1 MSIEGALTA
10 ISQPVNTLIEKIA
23 SGVGILYEPTRIRKN
38 AKAQADA
45 NKIDAISKLEIE
57 DIQKRALTRIVTE
70 ETIKQI
76 NIENVIEKAIPKIQQ
91 DAKTENVDNDW
102 LIKYFE
108 KVRSISDEDMQE
120 LWSKI
125 LAGECNNTGTFS
137 KMTLNVV
144 GELDK
149 TDAILFSSLC
159 SCVFKIAGDSHPII
173 YEANDSEYQALGINY
188 EKLLHL
194 QSLGLISFNS
204 ISGYKRQGFEKKALL
219 EYYDKKIIL
228 EFPKDK
234 ENEFQMGNVLFT
246 QAGKQLFTICES
258 KKSDIILSKT
268 LNHFEYKDNIKYAII
283 NNKE

>member
-38 AKAQADA
+38 ARAQADA

-57 DIQKRALTRIVTE
+57 DIQKRALSRIVTE

-76 NIENVIEKAIPKIQQ
+76 NIENVIEKAIPKINQ

-120 LWSKI
+120 LWAKI
-125 LAGECNNTGTFS
+125 LAGECNNTGSFS
-137 KMTLNVV
+137 KMTLNIVE
-144 GELDK
+144 ELDK
-149 TDAILFSSLC
+149 NDAILFSSLC
-159 SCVFKIAGDSHPII
+159 SCVFKIAGESHPII
-173 YEANDSEYQALGINY
+173 FEANDSEYQTLGIDY

-194 QSLGLISFNS
+194 QSLGLISFNP
-204 ISGYKRQGFEKKALL
+204 ITGYKRQGFEKKALL
-219 EYYDKKIIL
+219 EYFDKKIIL

-234 ENEFQMGNVLFT
+234 ENEFRMGNVLFT
-246 QAGKQLFTICES
+246 QAGKQLFTIC
-258 KKSDIILSKT
+258 KLHRNDIILEKT
-268 LNHFEYKDNIKYAII
+268 LTFFEQRYKIKYALL
-283 NNKE
+283 

>member
-38 AKAQADA
+38 ARAQADA

-57 DIQKRALTRIVTE
+57 DIQKRALSRIVTE

-76 NIENVIEKAIPKIQQ
+76 NIENVIEKAIPKINQ

-120 LWSKI
+120 LWAKI
-125 LAGECNNTGTFS
+125 LAGECNNTGSFS
-137 KMTLNVV
+137 KMTLNIVE
-144 GELDK
+144 ELDK
-149 TDAILFSSLC
+149 NDAILFSSLC
-159 SCVFKIAGDSHPII
+159 SCVFKMNGKIHPII
-173 YEANDSEYQALGINY
+173 FEANDIEYQRLGIDY

-194 QSLGLISFNS
+194 QALGLISFNS
-204 ISGYKRQGFEKKALL
+204 ITGYVRQGFEKRAIL
-219 EYYDKKIIL
+219 EYFDSKILL
-228 EFPKDK
+228 EFPKENK
-234 ENEFQMGNVLFT
+234 NEFQIGNVLFSK
-246 QAGKQLFTICES
+246 AGEQLYSICELHRN
-258 KKSDIILSKT
+258 DIILEKT
-268 LNHFEYKDNIKYAII
+268 LTFFEQRYNIKYALL
-283 NNKE
+283 

>member
-38 AKAQADA
+38 ARAQADA

-57 DIQKRALTRIVTE
+57 DIQKRALSRIVTE

-76 NIENVIEKAIPKIQQ
+76 NIENVIEKAIPKINQ

-120 LWSKI
+120 LWAKI
-125 LAGECNNTGTFS
+125 LAGECNNTGSFS
-137 KMTLNVV
+137 KMTLNIVE
-144 GELDK
+144 ELDK
-149 TDAILFSSLC
+149 NDAILFSSLC
-159 SCVFKIAGDSHPII
+159 SCVFKMNGKIHPII
-173 YEANDSEYQALGINY
+173 FEANDIEYQRLGIDY

-194 QSLGLISFNS
+194 QALGLISFNS
-204 ISGYKRQGFEKKALL
+204 ITGYVRQGFEKRAIL
-219 EYYDKKIIL
+219 EYFDSKILL
-228 EFPKDK
+228 EFPKENK
-234 ENEFQMGNVLFT
+234 NEFQMGNVLFSK
-246 QAGKQLFTICES
+246 AGEQLYSICELHRN
-258 KKSDIILSKT
+258 DIILEKT
-268 LNHFEYKDNIKYAII
+268 LTFFEQRYNIKYALL
-283 NNKE
+283 

>member
-38 AKAQADA
+38 ARAQADA

-57 DIQKRALTRIVTE
+57 DIQKRALSRIVTE

-76 NIENVIEKAIPKIQQ
+76 NIENVIEKAIPKINQ

-108 KVRSISDEDMQE
+108 KVRSISYEDMQE
-120 LWSKI
+120 LWAKI
-125 LAGECNNTGTFS
+125 LAGECNNTGSFS
-137 KMTLNVV
+137 KMTLNIVE
-144 GELDK
+144 ELDK
-149 TDAILFSSLC
+149 NDAILFSSLC
-159 SCVFKIAGDSHPII
+159 SCVFKIAGESHPII
-173 YEANDSEYQALGINY
+173 FEANDSEYQTLGINY

-194 QSLGLISFNS
+194 QSLGLISFS
-204 ISGYKRQGFEKKALL
+204 PISGYKRQGFEKKALL
-219 EYYDKKIIL
+219 EYFDKKIIL

-246 QAGKQLFTICES
+246 QAGKQLFTIC
-258 KKSDIILSKT
+258 KLHRNDIILEKILT
-268 LNHFEYKDNIKYAII
+268 FFEQRYNIKYALL
-283 NNKE
+283 

>member
-1 MSIEGALTA
+1 MSLEGALTA
-10 ISQPVNTLIEKIA
+10 LSQPVNTLIEKIA
-23 SGVGILYEPTRIRKN
+23 TGVGILYEPTRIRKN

-120 LWSKI
+120 LWAKI
-125 LAGECNNTGTFS
+125 LAGECNNTGSFS
-137 KMTLNVV
+137 KMTLSVV

-149 TDAILFSSLC
+149 NDAILFSSLC
-159 SCVFKIAGDSHPII
+159 SCVFKMNGKIHPII
-173 YEANDSEYQALGINY
+173 FEANDIEYQRLGIDY

-194 QSLGLISFNS
+194 QALGLISFNS
-204 ISGYKRQGFEKKALL
+204 ITGYVRQGFGKRAIL
-219 EYYDKKIIL
+219 EYFDSKILL
-228 EFPKDK
+228 EFPKENK
-234 ENEFQMGNVLFT
+234 NEFQMGNVLFSK
-246 QAGKQLFTICES
+246 AGEQLYSICELH
-258 KKSDIILSKT
+258 KNTEILEKT
-268 LNHFEYKDNIKYAII
+268 LAFYEHNYNIKYALL
-283 NNKE
+283 